1 MTKNTVYHFSVY
13 ISKPKCANGIKC
25 AKTKETKKLDRTV
38 CNI

>member
-25 AKTKETKKLDRTV
+25 ALLIFKNKETG
-38 CNI
+38 